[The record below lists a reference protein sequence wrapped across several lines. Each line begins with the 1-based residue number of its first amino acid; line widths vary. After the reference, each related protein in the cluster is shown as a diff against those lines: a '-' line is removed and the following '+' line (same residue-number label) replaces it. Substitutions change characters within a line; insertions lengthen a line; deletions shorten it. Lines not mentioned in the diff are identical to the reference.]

1 MLDIIGNL
9 EYRVLTFFLSYRQWE
24 GQSLQLT
31 ATFLLYSTFEMKRV
45 LQKRHI
51 HIAWGGGVGVVGL
64 RLVRSRRFKPKNNIY
79 FFNAE
84 MLISVGKNIT
94 ENMKGISYI

>member
-1 MLDIIGNL
+1 
-9 EYRVLTFFLSYRQWE
+9 
-24 GQSLQLT
+24 
-31 ATFLLYSTFEMKRV
+31 MKRGSSEDTHSYCV
-45 LQKRHI
+45 
-51 HIAWGGGVGVVGL
+51 GGGGVVGL